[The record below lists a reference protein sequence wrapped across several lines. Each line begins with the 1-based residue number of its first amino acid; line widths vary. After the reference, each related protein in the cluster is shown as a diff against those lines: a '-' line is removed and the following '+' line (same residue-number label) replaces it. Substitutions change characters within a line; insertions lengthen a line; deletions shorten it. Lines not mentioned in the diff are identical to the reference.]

1 MSAPSPRR
9 VHSAPPV
16 LISHGTPRCNRVRR
30 IQNIER
36 GPMHAALKF
45 PCHSRALFSNFICH
59 FMVAL
64 IIYFFYARLP
74 TARRKLDI
82 VLTRLETTRK
92 RSYDFPRCRER
103 WKEERTQAYLTRSLT
118 LDRPQGYYFGLSL
131 LVFSPF
137 FRTFIIKISLL
148 KNVTVGVRS
157 SIYARFTPFT
167 FH

>member
-1 MSAPSPRR
+1 MSASYPQR
-9 VHSAPPV
+9 VHSVPPASMSYV
-16 LISHGTPRCNRVRR
+16 TPRCNRVRR

-82 VLTRLETTRK
+82 VLTRLEK
-92 RSYDFPRCRER
+92 EAFIPFPR
-103 WKEERTQAYLTRSLT
+103 
-118 LDRPQGYYFGLSL
+118 
-131 LVFSPF
+131 
-137 FRTFIIKISLL
+137 
-148 KNVTVGVRS
+148 
-157 SIYARFTPFT
+157 
-167 FH
+167 